1 MRVDLSYY
9 VKKCY
14 NLSVNEL
21 DYKDKFIGLI
31 GLEDKS
37 FAESIIK
44 GDASMEEILKKVE
57 DFSDDEEI
65 LGAYDGEWHRQEVAR
80 VVMLDKIEKAEKE
93 GLTRGMK
100 KGIKEG
106 IKEGVEKTA
115 LNMLKEKI
123 DINTISKVTG
133 LNIEQI
139 KKLESK

>member
-1 MRVDLSYY
+1 
-9 VKKCY
+9 
-14 NLSVNEL
+14 
-21 DYKDKFIGLI
+21 
-31 GLEDKS
+31 
-37 FAESIIK
+37 
-44 GDASMEEILKKVE
+44 
-57 DFSDDEEI
+57 
-65 LGAYDGEWHRQEVAR
+65 
-80 VVMLDKIEKAEKE
+80 VMLDKIEKAEKE